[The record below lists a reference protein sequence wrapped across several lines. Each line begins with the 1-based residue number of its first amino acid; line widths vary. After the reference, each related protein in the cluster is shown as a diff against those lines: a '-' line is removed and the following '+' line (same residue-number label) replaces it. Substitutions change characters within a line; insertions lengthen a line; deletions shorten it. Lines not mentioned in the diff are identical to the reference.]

1 METVPEWLD
10 SVDLRI
16 VTIASIQTSGGVVL
30 AWGSVS
36 QEKRCWSEVK
46 TPALSHYNCH
56 IVTKEV
62 NYINILPERIHS
74 KNLQKTQLPESTED
88 THNSPDLIT
97 RFLLWNKWVTGPED
111 LPLSNLLKIRKKET
125 GWEEKS
131 KPLKQISAKLSQLIE
146 LEEAELEE
154 SEEDFQ
160 NIAETVLSEKPAT
173 LAEKE
178 PEATV
183 LGATGGFPREVQE
196 VLEIEIDSDDS
207 NLFEGV
213 DEDGNRIT

>member
-1 METVPEWLD
+1 VETVPEWLD

-74 KNLQKTQLPESTED
+74 KNLQKTQLPESIED

-97 RFLLWNKWVTGPED
+97 RFLL
-111 LPLSNLLKIRKKET
+111 
-125 GWEEKS
+125 
-131 KPLKQISAKLSQLIE
+131 
-146 LEEAELEE
+146 
-154 SEEDFQ
+154 
-160 NIAETVLSEKPAT
+160 
-173 LAEKE
+173 
-178 PEATV
+178 
-183 LGATGGFPREVQE
+183 
-196 VLEIEIDSDDS
+196 
-207 NLFEGV
+207 
-213 DEDGNRIT
+213 